1 MPADRLIA
9 RELMGPR
16 FATIARDQPVAEA
29 IGRLIAVAVEAG
41 MPNAVVVHDEE
52 GRYEGILTA
61 KLLLKSLMALWSPAR
76 PVREDP
82 LLLETDLL
90 DLAAD
95 RGNMRAH
102 DALVHGLPVAQPDE
116 RLFALIDRVCE
127 AELEYLPVVEDGRA
141 IGLVAAT
148 ELFYAVARLA
158 LTPDDEGIRLE
169 R

>member
-1 MPADRLIA
+1 MAADRLVA
-9 RELMGPR
+9 RELMGTR
-16 FATIARDQPVAEA
+16 FATIERDQPVAAA
-29 IGRLIAVAVEAG
+29 IERLIAVAAESG
-41 MPNAVVVHDEE
+41 MPNALVVLDAE

-61 KLLLKSLMALWSPAR
+61 KLLIRSLMALWSPAR

-95 RGNMRAH
+95 RGHMRAH
-102 DALVHGLPVAQPDE
+102 DALVHGLPVAQPEE
-116 RLFALIDRVCE
+116 RLFALIERVCE
-127 AELEYLPVVEDGRA
+127 MELEYLPVVEEGRA
-141 IGLVAAT
+141 IGLVPAT